1 MSPPMDTILS
11 LLDRA
16 AATQSGHIA
25 FYSQSNPDCPD
36 VITYADLLGRAKVS
50 LLADLLRH
58 FILTYPQENA
68 GLLLQNGWA
77 SQGDVILLHL
87 DSQQDY
93 VVWFWS
99 VIAAGAVPVVSTPLA
114 SDAVARDRHLQH
126 LQRLLDFRTVITSS
140 HLQSELGVIN
150 ESRLVSIDNLSNC
163 DTVPPEKQATDGITN
178 GHAITEKEASH
189 CQQRHGT
196 TADLAFLMLTSG
208 STGNSKAVE
217 LRHSRILQ
225 ALDGK
230 RKLLDTTENDVF
242 LNWIGFD
249 HVACVT
255 EVHLHAMAI
264 CASQVHIEPKLAIKD
279 PLIWL
284 DKMSRHCVTISFAP
298 NFFLAAVCK
307 AASSGQSLPK
317 CDLSTVRHIVSGG
330 EANTVGT
337 GEAFNQLMEEMGAGP
352 SVLRPAFG
360 MTETC
365 AGSIYHLDF
374 PALEH
379 GSGREFCSL
388 GRSTDCM
395 EMRIVGD
402 DGTPAA
408 CGAPGNLEVRGP
420 AVFQGYFNDPVNTQ
434 ASFTDD
440 GWFKTGDTG
449 YLDQTGNLMLSG
461 RTKDSLI
468 INGVKYFSHELE
480 AAIEERAEPGL
491 VTSYTSAFSTWPK
504 GADSE
509 EVVVTFRARQD
520 ITDAEFSRTVSE
532 IRTATLLY
540 CSKKPLD
547 VIPLP
552 STQLWKSS
560 LGKLSRSALK
570 AAYEQGKFKEHSA
583 EAAKRLSFH
592 RSSARLA
599 PVTEMEKSVALAFS
613 AEFDIPVAEVG
624 VDDSLVDMG
633 VDSIRLL
640 RLKSRIQKQL
650 GWDRDIPIGTLLT
663 NPSIRDMAQALSSS
677 EKASSEYDPVVV
689 LQSGESRSPPIWFI
703 HPGLG
708 EILVFLNISTY
719 FSDRHVYA
727 LRAPGF
733 NAGEEMFSSIDH
745 MTSVYMDSILK
756 HQPEGPYVLIG
767 YSFGSMI
774 AFETTKKL
782 EAAGHHVG
790 FMGSLNG
797 PPHIKW
803 RMVQLDWCELFLNL
817 AYFLGFL
824 TESEAVARSPE
835 YRHHPKP
842 EILARI
848 LADVPPARLRELDLT
863 AAKLE
868 RWADISAGL
877 QGLAHHYNPVGT
889 VRHIDVFYARPLLA
903 VGRDKGRWLRDH
915 LRPWEGFARDGGVR
929 FHDSPGAHYTML
941 DAGHVFEM
949 QKVLRAALK
958 GRGVY

>member
-1 MSPPMDTILS
+1 MSLPMDSMLG
-11 LLDRA
+11 LLERA
-16 AATQSGHIA
+16 AATECKHIA

-36 VITYADLLGRAKVS
+36 IVTYSDLLKRAK
-50 LLADLLRH
+50 
-58 FILTYPQENA
+58 ENA
-68 GLLLQNGWA
+68 GLLLRNGLA
-77 SQGDVILLHL
+77 SKGEIVLLHL

-93 VVWFWS
+93 VLSFWS
-99 VIAAGAVPVVSTPLA
+99 VIVAGAVPAVSTPLA
-114 SDAVARDRHLQH
+114 SDTVARDRHLQH
-126 LQRLLDFRTVITSS
+126 LKGLLDFNTVITSS
-140 HLQSELGVIN
+140 HLQSELAVIN
-150 ESRLVSIDNLSNC
+150 GARMVSIDNLAGYKDVSAE
-163 DTVPPEKQATDGITN
+163 TLATDEVTN
-178 GHAITEKEASH
+178 GDLTIQENVNRCH
-189 CQQRHGT
+189 QRHGLAT
-196 TADLAFLMLTSG
+196 DLAFLMLTSG

-217 LRHSRILQ
+217 LRHSQVLQ

-230 RKLLDTTENDVF
+230 RKLLETTENDVF

-255 EVHLHAMAI
+255 EVHLHAMAV
-264 CASQVHIEPKLAIKD
+264 CASQVHIEPQLAIKY

-284 DKMSRHCVTISFAP
+284 DKMSRHGVSLSFAP

-307 AASSGQSLPK
+307 AVSSGDSQAK
-317 CDLSTVRHIVSGG
+317 HDLSAVRHVISGG
-330 EANTVGT
+330 EANTVST
-337 GEAFNQLMEEMGAGP
+337 GEAFNQLMREKGAG
-352 SVLRPAFG
+352 SDVLRPAFG

-374 PALEH
+374 PTLEH
-379 GSGREFCSL
+379 KSGSEFCSL
-388 GRSTDCM
+388 GQSTDCM
-395 EMRIVGD
+395 EIRIMGND
-402 DGTPAA
+402 DSPAA
-408 CGAPGNLEVRGP
+408 CGMSGNLELRGP
-420 AVFQGYFNDPVNTQ
+420 AVFQSYFNDPVNTE
-434 ASFTDD
+434 ASFTSD

-449 YLDQTGNLMLSG
+449 YLDEAGNLMLSG

-480 AAIEERAEPGL
+480 AAIEDRAGPGL
-491 VTSYTSAFSTWPK
+491 VASYTSAFSTWPK

-509 EVVVTFRARQD
+509 EVVVTFRVRED
-520 ITDAEFSRTVSE
+520 ITDEEFSKTVSE
-532 IRTATLLY
+532 IGKATLLY

-552 STQLWKSS
+552 STQLSKSS

-570 AAYEQGKFKEHSA
+570 AAYEQGKFQVYSD
-583 EAAKRLSFH
+583 EAAQRLSH
-592 RSSARLA
+592 YRSSARVA
-599 PVTEMEKSVALAFS
+599 PFTDMELTLSLAFS
-613 AEFDIPVAEVG
+613 AEFGIPIEEVG
-624 VDDSLVDMG
+624 LDDSLVDMG

-640 RLKSRIQKQL
+640 RFKGRIQKQL

-663 NPSIRDMAQALSSS
+663 NPSIRDMAATLSDS
-677 EKASSEYDPVVV
+677 EQTTSEYDPVVV
-689 LQSGESRSPPIWFI
+689 LQSGDSSAPPIWFV

-733 NAGEEMFSSIDH
+733 NPGEEMFSSIDH
-745 MTSVYMDSILK
+745 MTDVYMASILK

-774 AFETTKKL
+774 AFETAKKL

-803 RMVQLDWCELFLNL
+803 RMVQLDWSELFLNL

-824 TESEAVARSPE
+824 TEKEAVDRSPE
-835 YRHHPKP
+835 YRQYTKP
-842 EILARI
+842 EILTKI
-848 LADVPPARLRELDLT
+848 LTNVPTTRLRELDMT

-877 QGLAHHYNPVGT
+877 QGLAHHYDPSGT
-889 VRHIDVFYARPLLA
+889 VRNIDVFYARPLLA
-903 VGRDKGRWLRDH
+903 VGSDKERWLRDH
-915 LRPWEGFARDGGVR
+915 LRPWEDFARDGDVR

-941 DAGHVFEM
+941 DADHVFEM

-958 GRGVY
+958 ARGVY